1 MRQMYRRGN
10 YYTDIETAPLVSII
24 IIGVIF
30 IIIFLGTG
38 IHWLCQGDPHE
49 VAVYNARVEAFNHLP
64 GPERIAY
71 QPLLNA
77 DLDDDGLLTLK
88 ETPRPFKVL
97 FRESMRFF
105 PLISLITLFVTSFI
119 FYWLEKSKEY
129 FLADLPLRTI
139 YGWILLILILPAGW
153 PFLLIS
159 LFRMRHYMQK
169 QVEAEQREI
178 RRLAGTIESE
188 NDPESVECDKNAQKT
203 YIDFRTSNL
212 AQQHSDKLSS
222 LHEEIAS
229 QKRKITSY
237 GNDIAKIQRELGR
250 NNAKLKQLQA
260 NPPDQTATEE
270 TAKAEWQQ
278 ILGMRGVSRINF
290 PKNQY
295 HAGDRDMEISI
306 HVRVPYNGSIY
317 DFGDYLVT
325 FGNEFKC
332 RQLRSG
338 VKPDHT
344 SSRPIYPDH
353 DYGFCFGSRLSDIRA
368 YANSSQIVEALTIII
383 DSLHSV
389 NPEDEKYIPE
399 CYRKITTIKPTE
411 RQKKNAHASTQ

>member
-1 MRQMYRRGN
+1 MRQIYRRGN
-10 YYTDIETAPLVSII
+10 YYTDIKTGPLASII
-24 IIGVIF
+24 IIGVMF
-30 IIIFLGTG
+30 IIMFLGTG
-38 IHWLCQGDPHE
+38 IDWLCQGDPDE
-49 VAVYNARVEAFNHLP
+49 VAAYNAQVEAFNRLP
-64 GPERIAY
+64 EPDRAIC
-71 QPLLNA
+71 QPLLKV
-77 DLDDDGLLTLK
+77 DLDDDGLLTPK
-88 ETPRPFKVL
+88 EMPRPFKTL
-97 FRESMRFF
+97 FRESMRLF
-105 PLISLITLFVTSFI
+105 PPVSLIVLFVASFI
-119 FYWLEKSKEY
+119 FYWLGKSKEY

-159 LFRMRHYMQK
+159 RFRMRRYMQK
-169 QVEAEQREI
+169 QAEPEQEEI
-178 RRLAGTIESE
+178 LRLTGTIESE
-188 NDPESVECDKNAQKT
+188 NDPRSVKCDKNAQKT
-203 YIDFRTSNL
+203 YIDFRTSSL

-222 LHEEIAS
+222 LYEEIAR

-260 NPPDQTATEE
+260 NPPDQATSEE
-270 TAKAEWQQ
+270 SAKSEWQQ
-278 ILGMRGVSRINF
+278 ILSMRGVSRINF
-290 PKNQY
+290 PKNRY
-295 HAGDRDMEISI
+295 SAGGHDMEISI

-338 VKPDHT
+338 VKPDRT
-344 SSRPIYPDH
+344 SSQPIYPDH

-389 NPEDEKYIPE
+389 NPKDEQYIPE
-399 CYRKITTIKPTE
+399 CYRKIAAIEPAE
-411 RQKKNAHASTQ
+411 QQEKKGHESAQ